1 MYFVSFAMGESAPH
15 RLISHHTV
23 ASMPVPSELTPT
35 TGTWAA
41 LACSYAPA
49 AAPGS
54 SVQLAMPSWPWDSI
68 VAMSATCLSGD
79 RLASI
84 DFAVQPSSLAPASN
98 PKTMSCWPGCAPTGF
113 E

>member
-1 MYFVSFAMGESAPH
+1 MTGMSA
-15 RLISHHTV
+15 
-23 ASMPVPSELTPT
+23 A
-35 TGTWAA
+35 WAWP
-41 LACSYAPA
+41 YAPA

-54 SVQLAMPSWPWDSI
+54 SVQLAMPSSPWLTI

-84 DFAVQPSSLAPASN
+84 DSAVQPSSSAPALN
-98 PKTMSCWPGCAPTGF
+98 PNTMSCWPGCAPTGF